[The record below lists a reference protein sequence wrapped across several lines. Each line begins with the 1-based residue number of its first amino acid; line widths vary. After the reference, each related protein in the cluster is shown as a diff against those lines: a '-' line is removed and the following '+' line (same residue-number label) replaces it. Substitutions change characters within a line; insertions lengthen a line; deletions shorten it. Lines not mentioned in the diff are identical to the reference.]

1 MTEPLPNVYV
11 FTSSDGGQ
19 LGLSVKPDGSNLPSS
34 VSWEHRDIIPMTATS
49 LSRYVQQAEVAL
61 ANLIMRGYHL
71 LRLTAQVVPFPPPIR
86 NSS

>member
-11 FTSSDGGQ
+11 FASSNGEL
-19 LGLSVKPDGSNLPSS
+19 LGLSVKPDGSNLPSG
-34 VSWEHRDIIPMTATS
+34 VSWEHRDVVPMTATS
-49 LSRYVQQAEVAL
+49 LSRHVQQPEVAL

-71 LRLTAQVVPFPPPIR
+71 LRLTAQVVPFPQPNR